1 MNDENITVISSC
13 RDKNVPL
20 WAIEALCAEG
30 CRGQVV
36 IKTRL
41 FGQLEPTV
49 KRLITAGCSGCSSLG
64 NWSPLYR
71 GPLRLTLKDFC
82 HVQLEHPE
90 KSFRVFYCPST
101 STFKVP
107 SKPLTSRIEGGENPR
122 KNPLKNPLKNAQK
135 SAQIDHKT
143 DHKIDHTDQQ
153 SKARYDAACRG
164 IDHLKKCAKKCAKR
178 NATAAQNETD
188 T

>member
-1 MNDENITVISSC
+1 
-13 RDKNVPL
+13 
-20 WAIEALCAEG
+20 
-30 CRGQVV
+30 
-36 IKTRL
+36 
-41 FGQLEPTV
+41 
-49 KRLITAGCSGCSSLG
+49 
-64 NWSPLYR
+64 
-71 GPLRLTLKDFC
+71 
-82 HVQLEHPE
+82 
-90 KSFRVFYCPST
+90 
-101 STFKVP
+101 KVP

-122 KNPLKNPLKNAQK
+122 KNPLKNAQK

>member
-13 RDKNVPL
+13 RDKNAPL
-20 WAIEALCAEG
+20 WAIEALCTAG
-30 CRGQVV
+30 YCGQVV

-41 FGQLEPTV
+41 FEQLELTV
-49 KRLITAGCSGCSSLG
+49 KRLITTGCSGCSSLG

-101 STFKVP
+101 STTSVALMRIHSP
-107 SKPLTSRIEGGENPR
+107 SIAP
-122 KNPLKNPLKNAQK
+122 
-135 SAQIDHKT
+135 
-143 DHKIDHTDQQ
+143 
-153 SKARYDAACRG
+153 
-164 IDHLKKCAKKCAKR
+164 
-178 NATAAQNETD
+178 
-188 T
+188 

>member
-1 MNDENITVISSC
+1 M
-13 RDKNVPL
+13 
-20 WAIEALCAEG
+20 
-30 CRGQVV
+30 
-36 IKTRL
+36 
-41 FGQLEPTV
+41 
-49 KRLITAGCSGCSSLG
+49 
-64 NWSPLYR
+64 
-71 GPLRLTLKDFC
+71 
-82 HVQLEHPE
+82 QLEHPE

-153 SKARYDAACRG
+153 RKARYDAACRG
-164 IDHLKKCAKKCAKR
+164 ERPPEKVRIFLK
-178 NATAAQNETD
+178 NETQQEVQNETD
-188 T
+188 TR